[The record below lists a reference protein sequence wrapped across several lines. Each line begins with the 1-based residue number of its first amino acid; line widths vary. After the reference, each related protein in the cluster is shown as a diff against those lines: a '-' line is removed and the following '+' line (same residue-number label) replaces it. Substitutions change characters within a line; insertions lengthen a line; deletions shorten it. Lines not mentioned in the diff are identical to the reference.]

1 VPTLFRGDSHLL
13 DDNRRGPRSWLKRA
27 VLQRVYSWPTG
38 FLVTGTA
45 NREYYEAVGVEADRL
60 HPCPHSIDVARFA
73 GPPEPL
79 EREAREWRQSLGIA
93 ADQTVV
99 LFAGKF
105 EPRKCPIE
113 LMRAVA
119 SCGRPDVVLVLVG
132 DGVLRG
138 EIDNLVATDRA
149 RFRVLP
155 FQNQS
160 RMPVVYR
167 LGDLFALPSSR
178 GETWGLAVNEAL
190 ACGRAVLVSDRVGC
204 ARDAVD
210 ASCGRVCSSG
220 EPSSLPRALAELL
233 GDADHLAAMGH
244 AAARHAWAFDI
255 GETERGFMTAVT
267 KVCEA

>member
-1 VPTLFRGDSHLL
+1 
-13 DDNRRGPRSWLKRA
+13 
-27 VLQRVYSWPTG
+27 LQRVYSWPTG
-38 FLVTGTA
+38 FLVTGAA
-45 NREYYEAVGVEADRL
+45 NREYYEAAGVEADRL

-73 GPPEPL
+73 GPSEPL
-79 EREAREWRQSLGIA
+79 EREAREWRQSLGIG

-105 EPRKCPIE
+105 EPRKCPME

-119 SCGRPDVVLVLVG
+119 GCGRPDVVLVLVG

-138 EIDNLVATDRA
+138 EIDNFAATDRA

-167 LGDLFALPSSR
+167 LGNLFALPSSR

-190 ACGRAVLVSDRVGC
+190 ACGRAVLVSDHVGC
-204 ARDAVD
+204 ARDVVD
-210 ASCGRVCSSG
+210 ASCGRVFSSAD
-220 EPSSLPRALAELL
+220 PSSLPRALIGLL
-233 GDADHLAAMGH
+233 GDADHLAAMGQ
-244 AAARHAWAFDI
+244 AAARRAWAFDI
-255 GETERGFMTAVT
+255 GETERGLMTAVT
-267 KVCEA
+267 KVCRA